1 MEEKIEKEEVEKEET
16 DRRDFLK
23 TAVKVAGAL
32 AAVSAIGNLVE
43 DSSAQVKATEKVGTA
58 ALGGQGGG
66 LKIAGAEAKFLK
78 TANKKQ
84 FGLEGVEIG
93 KVLQAEG
100 FIPGTVRDLGKASL
114 HVSVSW

>member
-1 MEEKIEKEEVEKEET
+1 MDEKIEKEEVEKEET
-16 DRRDFLK
+16 DRRDFIK

-43 DSSAQVKATEKVGTA
+43 DSSAQVKVQEKTATA
-58 ALGGQGGG
+58 IGGQGGG
-66 LKIAGAEAKFLK
+66 LKIQGAEAKFLK

-84 FGLEGVEIG
+84 FGLEGAEIG
-93 KVLQAEG
+93 KILQSEG
-100 FIPGTVRDLGKASL
+100 FIPGAVRDLSKASL

>member
-1 MEEKIEKEEVEKEET
+1 MDEKIEKEEVEKEET
-16 DRRDFLK
+16 DRRDFIK

-43 DSSAQVKATEKVGTA
+43 DSSAQVKQVEKVASTA
-58 ALGGQGGG
+58 TLGAGQ
-66 LKIAGAEAKFLK
+66 KIAGAEAKFLK

-93 KVLQAEG
+93 KILQAEG

>member
-23 TAVKVAGAL
+23 TAVKMAGAL

-43 DSSAQVKATEKVGTA
+43 DSEAQVKVPEKVGA
-58 ALGGQGGG
+58 AATLGAGQ
-66 LKIAGAEAKFLK
+66 KIAGAEVKLLK

-84 FGLEGVEIG
+84 FGIEGLEIG
-93 KVLQAEG
+93 KILQAEG
-100 FIPGTVRDLGKASL
+100 FIPNTVRDLGKASL